1 MKDWRAP
8 VLLADG
14 ILAAVFYSNF
24 LLDAVLPSDHDW
36 SAVVSELEVPG
47 AQTATWLR
55 TTDVLCGVLV
65 LLLLPHVSA
74 GLPVGRWRRWAIW
87 ATAIFAVAGA
97 AAGIVPLPCAGP
109 EVCTST
115 RDDLQ
120 RWVHDGLSNV
130 SQAAI
135 FVGAM
140 AVALACR
147 HPGPRWMHRAALI
160 TFWVGGVIGTIAFAY
175 FGATD
180 PPTWQTGI
188 AQRFQIAMTSGWIIC
203 LAVFAAGVAGPTA
216 PWCRTSRP
224 VDPR

>member
-8 VLLADG
+8 VLVADG
-14 ILAAVFYSNF
+14 ILAAVFYSNL

-65 LLLLPHVSA
+65 LLLLPHVRA
-74 GLPVGRWRRWAIW
+74 GLPVSRWRRWAIW
-87 ATAIFAVAGA
+87 ATA
-97 AAGIVPLPCAGP
+97 L
-109 EVCTST
+109 
-115 RDDLQ
+115 
-120 RWVHDGLSNV
+120 
-130 SQAAI
+130 

-147 HPGPRWMHRAALI
+147 HAGPRWMHRAALI
-160 TFWVGGVIGTIAFAY
+160 TFWVGGVVGTIAFAC

-188 AQRFQIAMTSGWIIC
+188 AQRFQTAMTSGWIIC